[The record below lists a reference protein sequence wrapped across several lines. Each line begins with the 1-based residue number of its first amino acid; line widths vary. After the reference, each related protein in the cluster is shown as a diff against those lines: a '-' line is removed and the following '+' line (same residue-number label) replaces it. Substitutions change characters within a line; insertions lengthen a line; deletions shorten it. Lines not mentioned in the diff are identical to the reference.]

1 MIRNN
6 IMALRLLAI
15 QVFVG
20 LAILI
25 TELQA
30 LKYSMYFNC
39 NTSAGDYLISSQDW
53 PRVTSMAAASNRCT
67 STGNSYPIVSTAGKE
82 LCVSTYLSHINSRL
96 QTNVGA
102 YSSTG
107 CTPTTSQCLPS
118 AIVICQSSRDDAKIT
133 GNQCPKNL
141 SLSNGVVTYPSG
153 NIFPSQAL
161 YDCNAGYLSTG
172 ASQVICNQK
181 GVWIKDKGICQA
193 YTCQFQI
200 TKGRRLGS
208 GPVYNISCDQGFFVS
223 GPNTVTCDGQNT
235 HTTLPQCLEIKC
247 QAPALQNG
255 RLIRTSPMFQTA
267 CFDGFTRGGP
277 DVVHCSSDTS
287 TTQLPNCTA
296 YSGKCA
302 ASTLDNGYIKE
313 GGDGLA
319 VRELFCNAGYRLHT
333 SANYTCVSTTISK
346 RIVSCKKL
354 VCNSS
359 TVVIENGRLLP
370 AEGVINEQARVLCN
384 KGFSL
389 AGSGI
394 ATCEVSGTWKSNST
408 CKGDSCAAPTIP
420 NSNISG
426 IQATTGEVHYVGCED
441 GYNLEGN
448 ATIAC
453 SAPDLW
459 TPFPHC
465 TQTTSSTVSNPYC
478 QATTESVY
486 IGIMGALG
494 ALLVILLVVVVCLTA
509 CSRNAGQATISGD
522 SGTSLENLGRTKVEV
537 NAPGS
542 AKNLPADQDREY
554 GTIGDSCSAEAS
566 HDDEHLGEAETNP
579 QLYSNHSAINT
590 TQITPKESLT
600 APEIPRFQA
609 ASHDADVYTNV
620 GSPAAKTSADFLVQH
635 DDVNAYLYA
644 AVKTTKPAP
653 TDSDILDDIDAIQ
666 FPEPQK
672 PKGQSHGARSK
683 PGGL

>member
-1 MIRNN
+1 M
-6 IMALRLLAI
+6 
-15 QVFVG
+15 
-20 LAILI
+20 
-25 TELQA
+25 
-30 LKYSMYFNC
+30 
-39 NTSAGDYLISSQDW
+39 
-53 PRVTSMAAASNRCT
+53 
-67 STGNSYPIVSTAGKE
+67 
-82 LCVSTYLSHINSRL
+82 YLSHINSRL
-96 QTNVGA
+96 QTNLGA

-107 CTPTTSQCLPS
+107 CTPNSSLCSTS
-118 AIVICQSSRDDAKIT
+118 AIVICQSSRYEARIGGK
-133 GNQCPKNL
+133 QCLKNL
-141 SLSNGVVTYPSG
+141 TLSNGLVTYPSG
-153 NIFPSQAL
+153 VIFPSQAL
-161 YDCNAGYLSTG
+161 YDCNAGYRNTG
-172 ASQVICNQK
+172 ASYGDCNTLGNWDKAK
-181 GVWIKDKGICQA
+181 GNCQA
-193 YTCQFQI
+193 
-200 TKGRRLGS
+200 L
-208 GPVYNISCDQGFFVS
+208 N
-223 GPNTVTCDGQNT
+223 
-235 HTTLPQCLEIKC
+235 C
-247 QAPALQNG
+247 QAPGILNG
-255 RLIRTSPMFQTA
+255 QMMGAPPMFQPV
-267 CFDGFTRGGP
+267 CFDGFTRVGP
-277 DVVHCSSDTS
+277 DMVYCSRDTN

-333 SANYTCVSTTISK
+333 SANYTCVSATISK

-359 TVVIENGRLLP
+359 TVVIENGHLLP

-384 KGFSL
+384 KGFSM

-426 IQATTGEVHYVGCED
+426 IQATTGELHYVGCED

-448 ATIAC
+448 ATIEC

-465 TQTTSSTVSNPYC
+465 TPVTCGALPTVPHGSVIVGHTEATAGTFATVICDPKYELHGNRTLVCEKNGSWATNGQTCNETTSSTVSNPYC

-609 ASHDADVYTNV
+609 ASHDVDVYTNV

>member
-141 SLSNGVVTYPSG
+141 TLSNGVVTYPSG
-153 NIFPSQAL
+153 VIFPSQAL
-161 YDCNAGYLSTG
+161 YDCNAGYRNTG
-172 ASQVICNQK
+172 ASHADCNQVGNWSK
-181 GVWIKDKGICQA
+181 ANG
-193 YTCQFQI
+193 
-200 TKGRRLGS
+200 
-208 GPVYNISCDQGFFVS
+208 
-223 GPNTVTCDGQNT
+223 
-235 HTTLPQCLEIKC
+235 KC
-247 QAPALQNG
+247 QALQCQAPPILNG
-255 RLIRTSPMFQTA
+255 QLMGAGPMFQPV